1 MGLVLKAVEKDV
13 KWLVEGSWVS
23 DASCRLCQLQFSRN
37 VVILKKGV
45 PLARRPPF
53 KLQLPGAAGVI
64 RELREETLLR

>member
-53 KLQLPGAAGVI
+53 KL
-64 RELREETLLR
+64 